1 MFTFEWEA
9 EANKIYT
16 LVMEMCPSEDMY
28 VAMNFSIAHIV
39 WEDGNFESKHIESC
53 LKTVEEKDYKRYP
66 DCIEWVIW
74 SLKGLLLLPKYEDC
88 EDYDE

>member
-1 MFTFEWEA
+1 MFIYEWES
-9 EANKIYT
+9 EANKIYN
-16 LVMEMCPSEDMY
+16 LVMDICDSEDIYNVMH
-28 VAMNFSIAHIV
+28 FSVGHIV
-39 WEDGNFESKHIESC
+39 WEDGNFESCHIQWC
-53 LKTVEEKDYKRYP
+53 LENISDEKYTLYS